1 MPGKTVQR
9 LPLRIPQDPLHRQS
23 GNQFLLSASILD
35 RFSLGK
41 LQSSDIQFQYPLPFS
56 QNLPLMLPSN
66 YRPNSH
72 LSLSA
77 MVHYWAYLGINPYNT
92 PWPCSYTH
100 ISTFPR
106 RSGALVP
113 VTHIVRVHCIRQFT
127 IIGAEQTIQNA
138 RGWSRCVHFGNFEDY
153 KRSFE
158 EARVFFELRLGNL
171 VVRWSRL
178 WWRLKFWEKKA
189 DAWGIERL

>member
-41 LQSSDIQFQYPLPFS
+41 LQSSDIQFQYPLLFS

-106 RSGALVP
+106 RSGALVL
-113 VTHIVRVHCIRQFT
+113 VTHIVRECT
-127 IIGAEQTIQNA
+127 A
-138 RGWSRCVHFGNFEDY
+138 FGNLQSLAQSRRFRMQEDGVDVFISVTLRITREVSR
-153 KRSFE
+153 KRECS
-158 EARVFFELRLGNL
+158 
-171 VVRWSRL
+171 SS
-178 WWRLKFWEKKA
+178 WEI
-189 DAWGIERL
+189 W